1 MKQPERQIET
11 NIGEQEFLKIITELK
26 RKSQKDMFQVVP
38 SRIYYYKHNFVT
50 HLHQLSFQ
58 LYQKLKRQ
66 NPSPYMYYM
75 NKDIP
80 IVVGSSPESLLELK
94 MDWFIPIQ

>member
-1 MKQPERQIET
+1 
-11 NIGEQEFLKIITELK
+11 
-26 RKSQKDMFQVVP
+26 DMFQVVP

-80 IVVGSSPESLLELK
+80 IVVGSSPESFVRFKDGLVYTN
-94 MDWFIPIQ
+94 PIAGTTKRGANNYEYNKNSHA